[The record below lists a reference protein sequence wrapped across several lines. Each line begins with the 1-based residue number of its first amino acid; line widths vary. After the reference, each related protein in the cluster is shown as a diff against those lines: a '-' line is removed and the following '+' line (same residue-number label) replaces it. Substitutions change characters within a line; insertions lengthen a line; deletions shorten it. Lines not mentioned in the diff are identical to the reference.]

1 MDQTLRP
8 RDKKVQTHLTP
19 SSGRLEKS
27 ESERTNPTARSQDLA
42 TMSNKVLEAFLE
54 AQTNFLKEQTKIKEE
69 EEKRPKTFYEAQL
82 KDLHERERLLKLQEE
97 QVQTLNS
104 QKTLE
109 EERKQ
114 KSRQADNVEKWRDS
128 DQPDAFFARFEAI
141 MTDCDIADDHW
152 KRRLVN
158 CLTERAL
165 EAYRSITRGK
175 DELTYPEFKEKL
187 ANKTKVLESE

>member
-1 MDQTLRP
+1 
-8 RDKKVQTHLTP
+8 
-19 SSGRLEKS
+19 
-27 ESERTNPTARSQDLA
+27 
-42 TMSNKVLEAFLE
+42 MSNKVLEAFLE

-69 EEKRPKTFYEAQL
+69 EEKRQKILYEAQL

-114 KSRQADNVEKWRDS
+114 KYRQADNVEKWRDS
-128 DQPDAFFARFEAI
+128 DQPDAFARFEAI
-141 MTDCDIADDHW
+141 MTDYDIADDHW
-152 KRRLVN
+152 NRRLVN

-165 EAYRSITRGK
+165 EAYRSITRGT
-175 DELTYPEFKEKL
+175 DELTYSEFKEKL